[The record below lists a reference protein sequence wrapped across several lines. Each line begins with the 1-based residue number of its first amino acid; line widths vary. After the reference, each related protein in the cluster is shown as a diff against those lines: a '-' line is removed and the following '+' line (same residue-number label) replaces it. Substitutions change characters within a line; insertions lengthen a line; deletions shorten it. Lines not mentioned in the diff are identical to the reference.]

1 MIVNAGKIFSS
12 STSSSEGN
20 EIVSFRVLI
29 DVSPPSPYLTVCRSV
44 LFVWRMK
51 SSSINRFP
59 SREKKQASFT
69 FTQLGMT
76 NPNHL
81 LQLSNAMWVDIYQLL
96 RTD

>member
-59 SREKKQASFT
+59 SREKKASKLHFHSIGNDKSKPFT
-69 FTQLGMT
+69 ATVECNVG
-76 NPNHL
+76 
-81 LQLSNAMWVDIYQLL
+81 
-96 RTD
+96 